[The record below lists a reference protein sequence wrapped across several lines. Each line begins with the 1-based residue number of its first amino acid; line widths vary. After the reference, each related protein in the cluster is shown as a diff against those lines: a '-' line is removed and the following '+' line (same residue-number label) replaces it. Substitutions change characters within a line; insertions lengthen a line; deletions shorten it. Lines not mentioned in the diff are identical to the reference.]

1 MLLFN
6 KQYMNG
12 DKIMKIYSLRFKI
25 PVLFITAIVLS
36 MFLSIGTV
44 LFLSMKAIDE
54 TIESGFES
62 TSISYKNLINLWL
75 DDNNS
80 SMANFVTTEALVS
93 FLQNK
98 EDPNLRLRAED
109 ALKYFKSSRSS
120 FINFILLDL
129 NGRAIIDSENGIL
142 NNVSM
147 NVNDEGWKK
156 FVSGGYNSGGE
167 TTITKSVATGNPTYR
182 IWRGIKDNTGR
193 VIGIL
198 AGNVDWGDLMDRY
211 ILNARI
217 GESGRISIIDSNKMV
232 LAHQDKNRILTV
244 ENNAPYYD
252 EVIKNGNGMLHYKD
266 TNKQGYLMSYY
277 NIDNTNWY
285 IIISILETE
294 LYASLGRTVLFA
306 ILFSL
311 VIIIIVAVMITGFT
325 RRLTSPLKE
334 ALRLA
339 NLISTGDLTFDIK
352 EKYLA
357 RKDETA
363 ELIMSFDHMKT
374 SIKNIINIA
383 NSNVALTKRTA
394 YSLSY
399 SNKDLAS
406 RTLSQAADLEKTAED
421 TEEISSTIKKTAE
434 NAAIINDMMINAR
447 NAVEE
452 AGSIIAE
459 TAQNTSQAFEYSQK
473 ISGLV
478 KFIEDIAFQTNILAL
493 NASVEAA
500 RAGDQGRGFAVVAS
514 EVRNLAQTT
523 QSSVNNIT
531 SFIGESNEKVKKA
544 TDSANMS
551 RTLFEDIENK
561 IEETT
566 KVIADMA
573 NTTKE
578 QLIGIDSINN
588 AMSNMDAQTQGNSS
602 LVSSMNESSK
612 ELEQQMEELSD
623 AMSFFKVGARKLE
636 WLDQYYTHNKTI
648 DGQHVQIIEYANKV
662 HSALYNGVKAD
673 VDEAFKGAINYTKY
687 HFSEEQKIQVAHKDK
702 YHKIKEHFEEHRRF
716 EKAIDD
722 QYKEFKSSNDWK
734 KVATDFS
741 ELLAKL
747 LIEHIGVWDKEF
759 VRIAGIKDS

>member
-1 MLLFN
+1 M
-6 KQYMNG
+6 K
-12 DKIMKIYSLRFKI
+12 KIYSLRFKI
-25 PVLFITAIVLS
+25 PVLFIGAIVLS
-36 MFLSIGTV
+36 ILLSVGSV
-44 LFLSMKAIDE
+44 LFLSIKTIDDAV
-54 TIESGFES
+54 ISGFQS

-75 DDNNS
+75 EDNNS
-80 SMANFVTTEALVS
+80 SMGNFVASASLIN
-93 FLQNK
+93 FLSNP
-98 EDPNLRLRAED
+98 EDEILRARSED
-109 ALKYFKSSRSS
+109 ALKYFKTSKSS

-129 NGRAIIDSENGIL
+129 NGRAIIDSENGLL
-142 NNVSM
+142 NNV
-147 NVNDEGWKK
+147 VIDTTDEGWKK
-156 FVSGGYNSGGE
+156 FVSSGYNFGGE
-167 TTITKSVATGNPTYR
+167 ASISKSVTTGNPTYR
-182 IWRGIKDNTGR
+182 IWRGIKDNNGKA
-193 VIGIL
+193 IGVL
-198 AGNVDWGDLMDRY
+198 AGNVNWGDLINRY
-211 ILNARI
+211 ILNVKI
-217 GESGRISIIDSNKMV
+217 GQGGKISIIDGSKKILADQDNNKV
-232 LAHQDKNRILTV
+232 LTV
-244 ENNAPYYD
+244 ADNNLPYD
-252 EVIKNGNGMLHYKD
+252 EVIKNKNGIARYRDD
-266 TNKQGYLMSYY
+266 TDKQKYLISYY
-277 NIDNTNWY
+277 NIDNTDWY
-285 IIISILETE
+285 ILITILESELYSYIGKTLIFSILFGI
-294 LYASLGRTVLFA
+294 S
-306 ILFSL
+306 
-311 VIIIIVAVMITGFT
+311 IIIIVAVIIVGFT

-334 ALRLA
+334 ALRVA
-339 NLISTGDLTFDIK
+339 NLISNGDLTFDING
-352 EKYLA
+352 KYLK
-357 RKDETA
+357 RKDEVG
-363 ELIMSFDHMKT
+363 ELINSFEHMKT
-374 SIKNIINIA
+374 SIRNIIDVA

-406 RTLSQAADLEKTAED
+406 RTLSQASDLEKTAEA
-421 TEEISSTIKKTAE
+421 TEEISATIRKTAD
-434 NAAIINDMMINAR
+434 NAAIINDMMMDAR

-452 AGSIIAE
+452 AGSIITE

-500 RAGDQGRGFAVVAS
+500 RAGEQGRGFAVVAS

-531 SFIGESNEKVKKA
+531 SFIIESNEKVKKA

-566 KVIADMA
+566 KVITDMA
-573 NTTKE
+573 NTTRE

-602 LVSSMNESSK
+602 LVSSMHESSK
-612 ELEQQMEELSD
+612 ELEEQMEELSN

-662 HSALYNGVKAD
+662 HSALYNGIKEE
-673 VDEAFKGAINYTKY
+673 VDDAFKGAINYTKY
-687 HFSEEQKIQVAHKDK
+687 HFAEEQKIQAAHKDK
-702 YHKIKEHFEEHRRF
+702 YHKIKEHFDEHRRF

-722 QYKEFKSSNDWK
+722 QYKAFKSSSDWRQI
-734 KVATDFS
+734 ATDFS

-759 VRIAGIKDS
+759 VKTADIKDY

>member
-1 MLLFN
+1 
-6 KQYMNG
+6 
-12 DKIMKIYSLRFKI
+12 MKIYSLRFKI
-25 PVLFITAIVLS
+25 PILFISAIVLTT
-36 MFLSIGTV
+36 FLSIGIV
-44 LFLSMKAIDE
+44 LFLGVRVIDE
-54 TIESGFES
+54 AVESGFES

-75 DDNNS
+75 SDNNN
-80 SMANFVTTEALVS
+80 SMENFVSSDALIN
-93 FLQNK
+93 FLQNQDNPELK
-98 EDPNLRLRAED
+98 LRAEE
-109 ALKYFKSSRSS
+109 ALKYFKSSRNS

-129 NGRAIIDSENGIL
+129 NGNAIIDSENGIL

-147 NVNDEGWKK
+147 DRNDEGWKE

-167 TTITKSVATGNPTYR
+167 ASITKSVATGNPTYR
-182 IWRGIKDNTGR
+182 IWRGIKDNTGK

-198 AGNVDWGDLMDRY
+198 SGNVDWGDLINRY
-211 ILNARI
+211 ILNVTI
-217 GESGRISIIDSNKMV
+217 GKSGKISIIDSRKKI
-232 LAHQDKNRILTV
+232 LAHQDKNKILTV
-244 ENNAPYYD
+244 ADNYAPYD
-252 EVIKNGNGMLHYKD
+252 EVIKNGNGIMHYKD
-266 TNKQGYLMSYY
+266 TSDKEGYLMSYY
-277 NIDNTNWY
+277 NIDGTNWY
-285 IIISILETE
+285 IIISILERE
-294 LYASLGRTVLFA
+294 LYSSLGKTVLFA
-306 ILFSL
+306 ILFCL
-311 VIIIIVAVMITGFT
+311 LIIVIVTIGIVGFT

-339 NLISTGDLTFDIK
+339 NLISNGDLTFNIN
-352 EKYLA
+352 EKYFG
-357 RKDETA
+357 RKDEVG
-363 ELIMSFDHMKT
+363 ELIQSFDHMKS
-374 SIKNIINIA
+374 SINNIINIA

-406 RTLSQAADLEKTAED
+406 RTLSQAADLEKTAEA

-500 RAGDQGRGFAVVAS
+500 RAGEQGRGFAVVAS

-531 SFIGESNEKVKKA
+531 SFITESNEKVKKA
-544 TDSANMS
+544 TDSANTS

-573 NTTKE
+573 NTTRE

-602 LVSSMNESSK
+602 LVSSMHESSK
-612 ELEQQMEELSD
+612 ELEQQMEDLSN
-623 AMSFFKVGARKLE
+623 AMSFFKVGAKQLE
-636 WLDQYYTHNKTI
+636 WLDQYYTHNKII

-662 HSALYNGVKAD
+662 HSALYNGIKED
-673 VDEAFKGAINYTKY
+673 VDEAFRDAINYTKY
-687 HFSEEQKIQVAHKDK
+687 HFAEEQKIQVANKDK
-702 YHKIKEHFEEHRRF
+702 YHKIKEHFEEHRKF

-722 QYKEFKSSNDWK
+722 QYKAFKSSSDWHQ
-734 KVATDFS
+734 VAIDFA

-759 VRIAGIKDS
+759 VRVAGIQDS

>member
-98 EDPNLRLRAED
+98 EDPNLRLRAEE

-406 RTLSQAADLEKTAED
+406 RTLSQAADLEKTAEA

-447 NAVEE
+447 KAVEE

>member
-1 MLLFN
+1 
-6 KQYMNG
+6 
-12 DKIMKIYSLRFKI
+12 MKIYSLRFKI
-25 PVLFITAIVLS
+25 PLLFITTIVLS
-36 MFLSIGTV
+36 IFLSISIV
-44 LFLSMKAIDE
+44 LFFSMKSIDNAVNN
-54 TIESGFES
+54 GFES
-62 TSISYKNLINLWL
+62 TSISYKNLITLWL
-75 DDNNS
+75 EDNNS
-80 SMANFVTTEALVS
+80 SMGNFVTSDALTN
-93 FLQNK
+93 FLQNQ
-98 EDPNLRLRAED
+98 EDDNLRLRAEE
-109 ALKYFKSSRSS
+109 ALKYFKTSRSS
-120 FINFILLDL
+120 FVNFILLDL

-156 FVSGGYNSGGE
+156 FVSSGYNSGGE
-167 TTITKSVATGNPTYR
+167 ESITASVATGNPTYR
-182 IWRGIKDNTGR
+182 IWRGIKDGTGR
-193 VIGIL
+193 TIGIL
-198 AGNVDWGDLMDRY
+198 TGNVDWGDLINRF
-211 ILNARI
+211 IVNTRI
-217 GESGRISIIDSNKMV
+217 GTSGKISIIDSSKKI
-232 LAHQDKNRILTV
+232 LADQDKAKLLTTSNL
-244 ENNAPYYD
+244 EIYD
-252 EVIKNGNGMLHYKD
+252 EVIKNKNGITHYKAED
-266 TNKQGYLMSYY
+266 NQKYLMSYY
-277 NIDNTNWY
+277 NIDSTEWY
-285 IIISILETE
+285 IIITMLEKE
-294 LYASLGRTVLFA
+294 LYSSLSAT
-306 ILFSL
+306 ILFSVLFCL
-311 VIIIIVAVMITGFT
+311 VMIIIVTAIIVLFT

-334 ALRLA
+334 ALRVA
-339 NLISTGDLTFDIK
+339 NLISKGDLTFDIN
-352 EKYLA
+352 EKYFG
-357 RKDETA
+357 RKDEVG
-363 ELIMSFDHMKT
+363 ELIKSFDNMKK
-374 SIKNIINIA
+374 SIRDIIDIA

-406 RTLSQAADLEKTAED
+406 RTLSQASDLEKTAEA
-421 TEEISSTIKKTAE
+421 TEEISSTIKKTTD
-434 NAAIINDMMINAR
+434 NASIINDMMINAR

-531 SFIGESNEKVKKA
+531 SFISESNEKVKKA

-551 RTLFEDIENK
+551 RTLFADIENK

-566 KVIADMA
+566 RVIADMA
-573 NTTKE
+573 NTTRE

-602 LVSSMNESSK
+602 LVSSMHESSK
-612 ELEQQMEELSD
+612 ELEQQMEDLSN

-648 DGQHVQIIEYANKV
+648 DSQHVQIIEYANKV
-662 HSALYNGVKAD
+662 HTALYNGVKED

-687 HFSEEQKIQVAHKDK
+687 HFAEEQKIQAAHKDK

-722 QYKEFKSSNDWK
+722 QYKAFKSSSDWHQ
-734 KVATDFS
+734 VAIDFA

-759 VRIAGIKDS
+759 VKIAGIKDS

>member
-1 MLLFN
+1 M
-6 KQYMNG
+6 K
-12 DKIMKIYSLRFKI
+12 KIYSLRFKI
-25 PVLFITAIVLS
+25 PVLFIGAIVLS
-36 MFLSIGTV
+36 ILLSVGSV
-44 LFLSMKAIDE
+44 LFLSIKTIDDAV
-54 TIESGFES
+54 ISGFQS

-75 DDNNS
+75 EDNNS
-80 SMANFVTTEALVS
+80 SMGNFVASASLIN
-93 FLQNK
+93 FLSNP
-98 EDPNLRLRAED
+98 EDEILRARAED
-109 ALKYFKSSRSS
+109 ALKYFKTSKSS

-129 NGRAIIDSENGIL
+129 NGRAIIDSENGLL
-142 NNVSM
+142 NNV
-147 NVNDEGWKK
+147 VIDTTDEGWKK
-156 FVSGGYNSGGE
+156 FVSSGYNFGGE
-167 TTITKSVATGNPTYR
+167 ASISKSVTTGNPTYR
-182 IWRGIKDNTGR
+182 IWRGIKDNNGKA
-193 VIGIL
+193 IGVL
-198 AGNVDWGDLMDRY
+198 AGNVNWGDLINRY
-211 ILNARI
+211 ILNVKI
-217 GESGRISIIDSNKMV
+217 GQGGKISIIDGSKKILADQDNNKV
-232 LAHQDKNRILTV
+232 LTV
-244 ENNAPYYD
+244 ADNNLPYN
-252 EVIKNGNGMLHYKD
+252 EVIKNKNGIARYRDD
-266 TNKQGYLMSYY
+266 TDKQKYLISYY
-277 NIDNTNWY
+277 NIDNTDWY
-285 IIISILETE
+285 ILITILESELYSYIGKTLIFSILFGI
-294 LYASLGRTVLFA
+294 S
-306 ILFSL
+306 
-311 VIIIIVAVMITGFT
+311 IIIIVAVIIVGFT

-334 ALRLA
+334 ALRVA
-339 NLISTGDLTFDIK
+339 NLISNGDLTFDING
-352 EKYLA
+352 KYLK
-357 RKDETA
+357 RKDEVG
-363 ELIMSFDHMKT
+363 ELINSFEHMKT
-374 SIKNIINIA
+374 SIRNIIDVA

-406 RTLSQAADLEKTAED
+406 RTLSQASDLEKTAEA
-421 TEEISSTIKKTAE
+421 TEEISATIRKTAD
-434 NAAIINDMMINAR
+434 NAAIINDMMMDAR

-452 AGSIIAE
+452 AGSIITE

-500 RAGDQGRGFAVVAS
+500 RAGEQGRGFAVVAS

-531 SFIGESNEKVKKA
+531 SFIIESNEKVKKA

-566 KVIADMA
+566 KVITDMA
-573 NTTKE
+573 NTTRE

-602 LVSSMNESSK
+602 LVSSMHESSK
-612 ELEQQMEELSD
+612 ELEEQMEELSN

-662 HSALYNGVKAD
+662 HSALYNGIKEE
-673 VDEAFKGAINYTKY
+673 VDDAFKGAINYTKY
-687 HFSEEQKIQVAHKDK
+687 HFAEEQKIQAAHKDK
-702 YHKIKEHFEEHRRF
+702 YHKIKEHFDEHRRF

-722 QYKEFKSSNDWK
+722 QYKAFKSSSDWCQI
-734 KVATDFS
+734 ATDFS

>member
-1 MLLFN
+1 
-6 KQYMNG
+6 
-12 DKIMKIYSLRFKI
+12 MKIYSLRFKI

-44 LFLSMKAIDE
+44 LFLSTKVIDN

-93 FLQNK
+93 FLQNQ
-98 EDPNLRLRAED
+98 EDPNLRLRAEE
-109 ALKYFKSSRSS
+109 ALKYFKNSRNS

-182 IWRGIKDNTGR
+182 IWRGIKDNNGR
-193 VIGIL
+193 VIGVL
-198 AGNVDWGDLMDRY
+198 AGNVDWGDLIDRY
-211 ILNARI
+211 ILNAKI
-217 GESGRISIIDSNKMV
+217 GESGRISIIDSNKML
-232 LAHQDKNRILTV
+232 LAHQDKNKILSV
-244 ENNAPYYD
+244 ENNADYYD
-252 EVIKNGNGMLHYKD
+252 EVIRNGNGMLHYKD
-266 TNKQGYLMSYY
+266 ANKQGYLMSYY

-285 IIISILETE
+285 IIISILESE
-294 LYASLGRTVLFA
+294 LYASLGKTVLFA
-306 ILFSL
+306 VLFSF
-311 VIIIIVAVMITGFT
+311 IIIVIVAVMITGFT
-325 RRLTSPLKE
+325 RRLISPLKE

-339 NLISTGDLTFDIK
+339 NLISTGDLTFDIR

-357 RKDETA
+357 RKDEIG

-406 RTLSQAADLEKTAED
+406 RTLSQAADLEKTAEA

-551 RTLFEDIENK
+551 RTLFEDIESK

-612 ELEQQMEELSD
+612 ELEQQMEELAD
-623 AMSFFKVGARKLE
+623 AMSFFKVGARQLE

-648 DGQHVQIIEYANKV
+648 DSQHVQIIEYANKV

-687 HFSEEQKIQVAHKDK
+687 HFAEEQKIQVANKDK

-722 QYKEFKSSNDWK
+722 QYKAFKSSSDWK

>member
-1 MLLFN
+1 
-6 KQYMNG
+6 
-12 DKIMKIYSLRFKI
+12 MKIYSLRFKI

-44 LFLSMKAIDE
+44 LFLSTKVIDN

-80 SMANFVTTEALVS
+80 SMANFVTTDALVN
-93 FLQNK
+93 FLQNQ
-98 EDPNLRLRAED
+98 ENQDLRLRAEE
-109 ALKYFKSSRSS
+109 ALKYFKSSRNS

-182 IWRGIKDNTGR
+182 IWRGIKDNNGN
-193 VIGIL
+193 VIGVL
-198 AGNVDWGDLMDRY
+198 AGNVDWGDLINRY
-211 ILNARI
+211 ILNAKI
-217 GESGRISIIDSNKMV
+217 GESGRISIIDSNKMI

-244 ENNAPYYD
+244 ENNASHYD

-266 TNKQGYLMSYY
+266 ANKQGYLMSYY

-285 IIISILETE
+285 IIISILESE
-294 LYASLGRTVLFA
+294 LYASLGKTVLFA
-306 ILFSL
+306 VLFSF
-311 VIIIIVAVMITGFT
+311 IIIVIVAAMITGFT
-325 RRLTSPLKE
+325 RRLISPLKE

-339 NLISTGDLTFDIK
+339 NLISTGDLTFDIR

-357 RKDETA
+357 RKDEIG

-406 RTLSQAADLEKTAED
+406 RTLSQAADLEKTAEA

-447 NAVEE
+447 KAVEE

-551 RTLFEDIENK
+551 RTLFEDIESK

-612 ELEQQMEELSD
+612 ELEQQMEELAD
-623 AMSFFKVGARKLE
+623 AMSFFKVGARQLE

-648 DGQHVQIIEYANKV
+648 DSQHVQIIEYANKV

-687 HFSEEQKIQVAHKDK
+687 HFSEEQKIQVANKDK

-722 QYKEFKSSNDWK
+722 QYKAFKSSSDWK

>member
-1 MLLFN
+1 
-6 KQYMNG
+6 
-12 DKIMKIYSLRFKI
+12 MKIYSLRFKI

-36 MFLSIGTV
+36 ILLSLGV
-44 LFLSMKAIDE
+44 ALFFSTKAIDDAV
-54 TIESGFES
+54 ESGFES
-62 TSISYKNLINLWL
+62 TSISYRNLINLWL
-75 DDNNS
+75 EDNHS
-80 SMANFVTTEALVS
+80 SMANFVTSQALINFLLNTQDETLKVS
-93 FLQNK
+93 
-98 EDPNLRLRAED
+98 AEE
-109 ALKYFKSSRSS
+109 ALKYFKTSKRS

-129 NGRAIIDSENGIL
+129 NGNAIIDSENGIL
-142 NNVSM
+142 NNVTM
-147 NVNDEGWKK
+147 DRNDEGWKK
-156 FVSGGYNSGGE
+156 FVSSGYNSGGE
-167 TTITKSVATGNPTYR
+167 ASVSKSVATGNPTYR
-182 IWRGIKDNTGR
+182 VWAGIKDNTGK
-193 VIGIL
+193 VIGVL
-198 AGNVDWGDLMDRY
+198 SGNVDWGDLINGY
-211 ILNARI
+211 ILNVKI
-217 GESGRISIIDSNKMV
+217 GETGRISIIDGNKKI
-232 LAHQDKNRILTV
+232 LAHNDSTKILTTAG
-244 ENNAPYYD
+244 NNIPYD
-252 EVIKNGNGMLHYKD
+252 EVFKNKNGIMHYKD
-266 TNKQGYLMSYY
+266 SADNQKYLMSYY
-277 NIDNTNWY
+277 NVDNTDWY
-285 IIISILETE
+285 IIITMLEKE
-294 LYASLGRTVLFA
+294 LYSSLGRTIIFS
-306 ILFSL
+306 ILFGIA
-311 VIIIIVAVMITGFT
+311 IIIIVTIIIVGFT

-339 NLISTGDLTFDIK
+339 NLISKGDLTF
-352 EKYLA
+352 EVNNKYFG
-357 RKDETA
+357 RRDETG
-363 ELIMSFDHMKT
+363 ELIKSFDNMKT
-374 SIKNIINIA
+374 SIRDIIDVA

-399 SNKDLAS
+399 SNKDLAT
-406 RTLSQAADLEKTAED
+406 RTLNQASDLEKTAEA

-434 NAAIINDMMINAR
+434 NAAIINDMMIDAR

-500 RAGDQGRGFAVVAS
+500 RAGEQGRGFAVVAS

-531 SFIGESNEKVKKA
+531 SFITESNEKVKKA

-551 RTLFEDIENK
+551 RTLFEDIESK

-566 KVIADMA
+566 RVIADMA

-602 LVSSMNESSK
+602 LVSSMHESSK
-612 ELEQQMEELSD
+612 ELEEQMEELSN
-623 AMSFFKVGARKLE
+623 AMAFFKVGAKKLE

-662 HSALYNGVKAD
+662 HSALYNGVKED

-687 HFSEEQKIQVAHKDK
+687 HFSEEQKIQVANKDK
-702 YHKIKEHFEEHRRF
+702 YHKIKEHFEEHRKF

-722 QYKEFKSSNDWK
+722 QYKAFKSSSDWRQI
-734 KVATDFS
+734 ATDFS

-759 VRIAGIKDS
+759 VRISGIQDS

>member
-1 MLLFN
+1 
-6 KQYMNG
+6 
-12 DKIMKIYSLRFKI
+12 MKIYSLRFKI
-25 PVLFITAIVLS
+25 PVLFVTAIVISILLS
-36 MFLSIGTV
+36 VGV
-44 LFLSMKAIDE
+44 ALFFSTKAIDDAV
-54 TIESGFES
+54 ESGFES

-75 DDNNS
+75 EDNHS
-80 SMANFVTTEALVS
+80 SMANFVTSEALINFLLNTQDETLRVS
-93 FLQNK
+93 
-98 EDPNLRLRAED
+98 AEE
-109 ALKYFKSSRSS
+109 ALKYFKTSKRS

-129 NGRAIIDSENGIL
+129 NGNAIIDSENGIL
-142 NNVSM
+142 NNVTM
-147 NVNDEGWKK
+147 DRNDDGWKK
-156 FVSGGYNSGGE
+156 FVSSGYNSGGE
-167 TTITKSVATGNPTYR
+167 ASVSKSVATGNPTYR
-182 IWRGIKDNTGR
+182 VWAGIRDNTGK
-193 VIGIL
+193 VIGVL
-198 AGNVDWGDLMDRY
+198 SGNVDWGDLINGY
-211 ILNARI
+211 ILNVKI
-217 GESGRISIIDSNKMV
+217 GETGKISIIDGNKKI
-232 LAHQDKNRILTV
+232 LAHNDNTKILTTA
-244 ENNAPYYD
+244 ENYIPYD
-252 EVIKNGNGMLHYKD
+252 EVFKNKNGIMHYKD
-266 TNKQGYLMSYY
+266 TADKQKYLMSYY
-277 NIDNTNWY
+277 NIDNTEWY
-285 IIISILETE
+285 IIITMLEKE
-294 LYASLGRTVLFA
+294 LYSSLGRTIIFS
-306 ILFSL
+306 ILFGIA
-311 VIIIIVAVMITGFT
+311 IIIIVTIIIVGFT

-339 NLISTGDLTFDIK
+339 NLISKGDLTF
-352 EKYLA
+352 EVNNKYFG
-357 RKDETA
+357 RRDEIG
-363 ELIMSFDHMKT
+363 ELIKSFDNMKT
-374 SIKNIINIA
+374 SIRDIIDVA

-399 SNKDLAS
+399 SNKDLAT
-406 RTLSQAADLEKTAED
+406 RTLNQASDLEKTAEA

-434 NAAIINDMMINAR
+434 NAAIINDMMIDAR

-452 AGSIIAE
+452 AGSIITE

-500 RAGDQGRGFAVVAS
+500 RAGEQGRGFAVVAS

-531 SFIGESNEKVKKA
+531 SFITESNEKVKKA

-551 RTLFEDIENK
+551 RTLFEDIESK

-566 KVIADMA
+566 RVIADMA

-602 LVSSMNESSK
+602 LVSSMHESSK
-612 ELEQQMEELSD
+612 ELEEQMEELSN
-623 AMSFFKVGARKLE
+623 AMAFFKVGAKKLE

-662 HSALYNGVKAD
+662 HSALYNGIKED
-673 VDEAFKGAINYTKY
+673 VDEAFRGAINYTKY
-687 HFSEEQKIQVAHKDK
+687 HFAEEQKIQVANKDK

-722 QYKEFKSSNDWK
+722 QYKAFKSSSDWHQ
-734 KVATDFS
+734 VAIDFA

-759 VRIAGIKDS
+759 VRVAGIEDS

>member
-1 MLLFN
+1 
-6 KQYMNG
+6 
-12 DKIMKIYSLRFKI
+12 MKIYSLRFKI

-406 RTLSQAADLEKTAED
+406 RTLSQAADLEKTAEA

-447 NAVEE
+447 KAVEE

>member
-1 MLLFN
+1 
-6 KQYMNG
+6 
-12 DKIMKIYSLRFKI
+12 
-25 PVLFITAIVLS
+25 
-36 MFLSIGTV
+36 
-44 LFLSMKAIDE
+44 
-54 TIESGFES
+54 
-62 TSISYKNLINLWL
+62 
-75 DDNNS
+75 
-80 SMANFVTTEALVS
+80 
-93 FLQNK
+93 
-98 EDPNLRLRAED
+98 
-109 ALKYFKSSRSS
+109 
-120 FINFILLDL
+120 
-129 NGRAIIDSENGIL
+129 
-142 NNVSM
+142 
-147 NVNDEGWKK
+147 
-156 FVSGGYNSGGE
+156 
-167 TTITKSVATGNPTYR
+167 
-182 IWRGIKDNTGR
+182 
-193 VIGIL
+193 
-198 AGNVDWGDLMDRY
+198 
-211 ILNARI
+211 
-217 GESGRISIIDSNKMV
+217 
-232 LAHQDKNRILTV
+232 
-244 ENNAPYYD
+244 
-252 EVIKNGNGMLHYKD
+252 
-266 TNKQGYLMSYY
+266 MSYY

-406 RTLSQAADLEKTAED
+406 RTLSQAADLEKTAEA

-447 NAVEE
+447 KAVEE

>member
-6 KQYMNG
+6 KQYMNR

-156 FVSGGYNSGGE
+156 FASGGYNSGGE

-217 GESGRISIIDSNKMV
+217 GESGRISVIDSNKMV

-285 IIISILETE
+285 IIISILESE

-406 RTLSQAADLEKTAED
+406 RTLSQAADLEKTAEA

-551 RTLFEDIENK
+551 RTLFEDIESK

-623 AMSFFKVGARKLE
+623 AMSFFKVGAMKLE

-648 DGQHVQIIEYANKV
+648 DSQHVQIIEYANKV

-687 HFSEEQKIQVAHKDK
+687 HFAEEQKIQVANKDK

-722 QYKEFKSSNDWK
+722 QYKEFKSSSDWK

>member
-1 MLLFN
+1 
-6 KQYMNG
+6 
-12 DKIMKIYSLRFKI
+12 MKIYSLRFKI
-25 PVLFITAIVLS
+25 PFLFITTIILS
-36 MFLSIGTV
+36 IFLSISIV
-44 LFLSMKAIDE
+44 LFFSMRSIDNAVNN
-54 TIESGFES
+54 GFES
-62 TSISYKNLINLWL
+62 TSISYKNLITLWL
-75 DDNNS
+75 EDNNS
-80 SMANFVTTEALVS
+80 SMANFVTSESLIT
-93 FLQNK
+93 FLQNPG
-98 EDPNLRLRAED
+98 DTNLRLRAEE
-109 ALKYFKSSRSS
+109 ALKYFKSSRDS
-120 FINFILLDL
+120 FVNFIVLDL

-142 NNVSM
+142 NNVYM
-147 NVNDEGWKK
+147 DQNDEGWKK
-156 FVSGGYNSGGE
+156 FVSSGYNSGGE
-167 TTITKSVATGNPTYR
+167 NSIAKSVATGNPTYR
-182 IWRGIKDNTGR
+182 IWRGVKDSTGKT
-193 VIGIL
+193 IGVL
-198 AGNVDWGDLMDRY
+198 TGNVDWGYLIDRF
-211 ILNARI
+211 IVNTKI
-217 GESGRISIIDSNKMV
+217 GTSGKLSIIDSSKKI
-232 LAHQDKNRILTV
+232 LADQDKTKLLTTSD
-244 ENNAPYYD
+244 EAIYD
-252 EVIKNGNGMLHYKD
+252 EVIKNKNGITHYKSED
-266 TNKQGYLMSYY
+266 KQKYLISYY
-277 NIDNTNWY
+277 NIDNTEWY
-285 IIISILETE
+285 IIITMLEKELYSSLSATFLFSIL
-294 LYASLGRTVLFA
+294 FC
-306 ILFSL
+306 I
-311 VIIIIVAVMITGFT
+311 VIILIVTTIIVLFT

-334 ALRLA
+334 ALRVA
-339 NLISTGDLTFDIK
+339 NLISTGDLTFSIND
-352 EKYLA
+352 KYFK
-357 RKDETA
+357 RRDEVG
-363 ELIMSFDHMKT
+363 ELIKSFDNMKS
-374 SIKNIINIA
+374 SIRDIIDVA

-406 RTLSQAADLEKTAED
+406 RTLSQAADLEKTAEA
-421 TEEISSTIKKTAE
+421 TEEISSTIRKTAD
-434 NAAIINDMMINAR
+434 NASIINDMMINAR

-500 RAGDQGRGFAVVAS
+500 RAGEQGRGFAVVAS

-531 SFIGESNEKVKKA
+531 SFISESNEKVKKA

-566 KVIADMA
+566 RVIADMA

-602 LVSSMNESSK
+602 LVSSMHESSK
-612 ELEQQMEELSD
+612 ELEQQMEELSN
-623 AMSFFKVGARKLE
+623 AMSFFKLGARKLE
-636 WLDQYYTHNKTI
+636 WLDQYYTHNKVI

-662 HSALYNGVKAD
+662 HSALYNGVKED

-687 HFSEEQKIQVAHKDK
+687 HFSEEQKIQMEHKDK
-702 YHKIKEHFEEHRRF
+702 YHKIKEHFEEHRKF

-722 QYKEFKSSNDWK
+722 QYKAFKSSNDWH
-734 KVATDFS
+734 KVAIDFA

-759 VRIAGIKDS
+759 VKIAGIKDS

>member
-1 MLLFN
+1 MG
-6 KQYMNG
+6 K
-12 DKIMKIYSLRFKI
+12 S
-25 PVLFITAIVLS
+25 
-36 MFLSIGTV
+36 
-44 LFLSMKAIDE
+44 E
-54 TIESGFES
+54 
-62 TSISYKNLINLWL
+62 
-75 DDNNS
+75 
-80 SMANFVTTEALVS
+80 
-93 FLQNK
+93 
-98 EDPNLRLRAED
+98 
-109 ALKYFKSSRSS
+109 YFKSSRSS

-406 RTLSQAADLEKTAED
+406 RTLSQAADLEKTAEA

-447 NAVEE
+447 KAVEE

>member
-1 MLLFN
+1 
-6 KQYMNG
+6 
-12 DKIMKIYSLRFKI
+12 MKIYSLRFKI
-25 PVLFITAIVLS
+25 PVLFVSVIVLS
-36 MFLSIGTV
+36 TFLSIWIV
-44 LFLSMKAIDE
+44 LLLSIKVIDE
-54 TIESGFES
+54 TVESGFES

-75 DDNNS
+75 SDNNS
-80 SMANFVTTEALVS
+80 SMENFVTSEALIN
-93 FLQNK
+93 FLQNQDNPDLK
-98 EDPNLRLRAED
+98 LRAEE
-109 ALKYFKSSRSS
+109 ALKYFKSSKNS
-120 FINFILLDL
+120 FVNFILLDV
-129 NGRAIIDSENGIL
+129 NGNAIIDSENGIL

-147 NVNDEGWKK
+147 DRNDNGWKN

-167 TTITKSVATGNPTYR
+167 ESITKSVATGNPTYR
-182 IWRGIKDNTGR
+182 IWRGVKDNTGR
-193 VIGIL
+193 VIGVL
-198 AGNVDWGDLMDRY
+198 SGNVDWGDLINRY
-211 ILNARI
+211 VLNVAV
-217 GESGRISIIDSNKMV
+217 GKSGKISIIDSNKKI
-232 LAHQDKNRILTV
+232 LAHPDNNKILTV
-244 ENNAPYYD
+244 ADNYAPYD
-252 EVIKNGNGMLHYKD
+252 EVIKNGDGIMHYKD
-266 TNKQGYLMSYY
+266 TDKQGYLMSYY
-277 NIDNTNWY
+277 NIDGTNWY
-285 IIISILETE
+285 IIISILEKE
-294 LYASLGRTVLFA
+294 LYSSLGKTVLFA
-306 ILFSL
+306 ILFCL
-311 VIIIIVAVMITGFT
+311 VIIAVVTAVIVGFT

-334 ALRLA
+334 ALRVA
-339 NLISTGDLTFDIK
+339 NLISSGDLTFDIN
-352 EKYLA
+352 ERYFS
-357 RKDETA
+357 RKDEVG
-363 ELIMSFDHMKT
+363 ELIKSFDNMKR
-374 SIKNIINIA
+374 SIKDIISIA

-406 RTLSQAADLEKTAED
+406 RTLSQAADIEKTAEA
-421 TEEISSTIKKTAE
+421 TEEISSTIRKTAD

-500 RAGDQGRGFAVVAS
+500 RAGNQGRGFAVVAS

-531 SFIGESNEKVKKA
+531 SFIAESNEKVKKA

-578 QLIGIDSINN
+578 QLIGIDSINS

-602 LVSSMNESSK
+602 LVSSMHESSK
-612 ELEQQMEELSD
+612 ELEQQMEDLFN
-623 AMSFFKVGARKLE
+623 AMSFFKIGARKLE

-648 DGQHVQIIEYANKV
+648 DSQHVQIIEYANKV
-662 HSALYNGVKAD
+662 HSALYNGIKDD

-687 HFSEEQKIQVAHKDK
+687 HFSEEQKIQVANKDK
-702 YHKIKEHFEEHRRF
+702 YHKIKEHFEEHRKF

-722 QYKEFKSSNDWK
+722 QYKAFKSSSDWRQ
-734 KVATDFS
+734 VAIDFS

-759 VRIAGIKDS
+759 VRISGIQDS